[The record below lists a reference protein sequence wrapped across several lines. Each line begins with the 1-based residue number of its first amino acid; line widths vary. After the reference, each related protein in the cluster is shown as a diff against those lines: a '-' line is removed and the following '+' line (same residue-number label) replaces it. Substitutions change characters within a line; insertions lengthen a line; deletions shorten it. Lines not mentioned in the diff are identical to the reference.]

1 LGERVLCKHEVSG
14 SIPLS
19 STKTHS
25 LFPDRRH
32 FGDADLETGWAD
44 LSRSGPAGF
53 FTASGRALDDNN
65 DKVWM
70 FDNEIDW
77 VKRV

>member
-1 LGERVLCKHEVSG
+1 LVTPIWRQAGQIFE
-14 SIPLS
+14 
-19 STKTHS
+19 
-25 LFPDRRH
+25 
-32 FGDADLETGWAD
+32 
-44 LSRSGPAGF
+44 SGPAGF

-65 DKVWM
+65 DKVRM

>member
-1 LGERVLCKHEVSG
+1 LVTPIWRQAGQSFE
-14 SIPLS
+14 
-19 STKTHS
+19 T
-25 LFPDRRH
+25 
-32 FGDADLETGWAD
+32 DL
-44 LSRSGPAGF
+44 AGF